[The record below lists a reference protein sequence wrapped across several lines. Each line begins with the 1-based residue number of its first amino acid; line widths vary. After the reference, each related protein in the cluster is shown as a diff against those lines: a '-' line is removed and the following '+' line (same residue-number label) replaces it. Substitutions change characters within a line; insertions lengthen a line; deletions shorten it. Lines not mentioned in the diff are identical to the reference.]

1 MTQPSQPI
9 PAGQQPPEPSKKPI
23 DASDSAAQPA
33 PPATSAATPASCP
46 GCGQGHGDGAPCPA
60 CPSAQSEPVLEE
72 SGPEPAGAGEPLVC
86 VRYGRMSTLGL
97 FRSKIGPVE
106 RGLKVV
112 IKSDRGLEIG
122 TALRSATRQLTYEG
136 RPLKLVGTI
145 RRLATH
151 EDLMEEKHLHQSED
165 RERKFCEEKMRERK
179 LPMKLVA
186 AEHLLGGDRIIF
198 YFLSETRIDFRD
210 LVRDLS
216 HEYQTRI
223 EMRQVG
229 VRDEARLLADY
240 ERCGQFICCRA
251 FIKEFQPVSM
261 RMAKIQK
268 ATLDPSKISGR
279 CGRLMCCLR
288 YEQDT
293 YDELRK
299 NLPRKNSYVMTEH
312 GPARVVGGDILTQ
325 LVRLEIAG
333 KFEVAPLDA
342 ITARDLKEADVMAAW
357 SKLTTGPAGPRSRS
371 SDTRGRDTGRRPEQ
385 PAPPKPETAPA
396 ALIEAALSDLT
407 VKGPEAA
414 ETIAAEEIETPVS
427 PAGSDRAP
435 TSAPAAPGA
444 VPPGGAASPDG
455 QPKRRRRR
463 RGGRN
468 RRGPEGAPDN
478 RQPRPPGHAPQA
490 GSAGGRPPQQTNSPL
505 APAAQSP
512 AASRGPQS
520 APPPRTGPDDLG
532 LPRAVLESFG
542 AFDSSSAPPD
552 DDGPDDGESAG
563 ETEVSRSSSAQPG
576 AGSSP
581 PQAGAQRHHRRGRR
595 GGRRRGGRHGQP
607 GQPGQGPPPGQSGPP
622 PQPGPTG

>member
-9 PAGQQPPEPSKKPI
+9 PAGEQPPEPSKKPI
-23 DASDSAAQPA
+23 DTSDSTTPAAPGETSSAPA
-33 PPATSAATPASCP
+33 APASCP
-46 GCGQGHGDGAPCPA
+46 GCGQGHGEGAS
-60 CPSAQSEPVLEE
+60 CPSCHAAQSEPSLEE
-72 SGPEPAGAGEPLVC
+72 TGTETSGEPLVC

-106 RGLKVV
+106 RGLRVV

-145 RRLATH
+145 RRIATH
-151 EDLMEEKHLHQSED
+151 EELAEEKHLHQSED

-186 AEHLLGGDRIIF
+186 AEHLFGGDRIIF

-216 HEYQTRI
+216 HEFQTRI

-325 LVRLEIAG
+325 LVRVEIAG
-333 KFEVAPLDA
+333 KYEVAPLDA

-357 SKLTTGPAGPRSRS
+357 SKIGTGPGGPRSRS
-371 SDTRGRDTGRRPEQ
+371 SSSEPRGRDSGRRPDR
-385 PAPPKPETAPA
+385 PVPPKPEVAPA
-396 ALIEAALSDLT
+396 APFESAVAEAPVEGPEEKTTSEVEAAAVPAS
-407 VKGPEAA
+407 VAA
-414 ETIAAEEIETPVS
+414 N
-427 PAGSDRAP
+427 
-435 TSAPAAPGA
+435 APAAPGA
-444 VPPGGAASPDG
+444 VPPGGVPPQGAVK
-455 QPKRRRRR
+455 KRRRRR
-463 RGGRN
+463 RGGRD
-468 RRGPEGAPDN
+468 RRGPEGAPGQA
-478 RQPRPPGHAPQA
+478 QPAGQGPQVG
-490 GSAGGRPPQQTNSPL
+490 GSGSQQQTNLPP
-505 APAAQSP
+505 APAAQTP
-512 AASRGPQS
+512 MAPRGPES
-520 APPPRTGPDDLG
+520 VSSPRTGPDDLG

-542 AFDSSSAPPD
+542 AFDASSAPPD
-552 DDGPDDGESAG
+552 DDGPDEGEAAG
-563 ETEVSRSSSAQPG
+563 ETGVSTGSSAQSR
-576 AGSSP
+576 AGTSP
-581 PQAGAQRHHRRGRR
+581 SQAGTEAQRHHRRGRR

-607 GQPGQGPPPGQSGPP
+607 GQPGQGSAPGQSGPP
-622 PQPGPTG
+622 SQPGPAV